1 MKRAALLPA
10 LLLGSINGGI
20 ITLAVLIARII
31 ITTTTTTTTALRVL
45 SSIHQNRRRRRRLRR
60 RRRRITHQPKLLK
73 IPANVPVL
81 EPSVKRRQTR
91 ESRDENEIRFWMV
104 DRAHLFRSHGNGNRY
119 HARPLLFFF
128 VIHLFFKGVKFLSLF
143 CVFHHSSPLRA
154 RARER
159 TQKSFLRYE
168 CIYVFIVIVVR
179 RIT

>member
-20 ITLAVLIARII
+20 ITLADIIARII
-31 ITTTTTTTTALRVL
+31 IITTTTALRVL
-45 SSIHQNRRRRRRLRR
+45 SSIHQNRRRRL

-81 EPSVKRRQTR
+81 EPPVKRRQTR
-91 ESRDENEIRFWMV
+91 KSRDENEIRFWKV

-128 VIHLFFKGVKFLSLF
+128 VILFFFVFLAG
-143 CVFHHSSPLRA
+143 VFHHSSPLRA
-154 RARER
+154 RA
-159 TQKSFLRYE
+159 KSTRHSTS
-168 CIYVFIVIVVR
+168 V
-179 RIT
+179 

>member
-20 ITLAVLIARII
+20 ITLTVLIARII
-31 ITTTTTTTTALRVL
+31 IITTTTTTALRVL

-128 VIHLFFKGVKFLSLF
+128 VIHLFFVVFLAG
-143 CVFHHSSPLRA
+143 VFHLSSPLRA
-154 RARER
+154 RA
-159 TQKSFLRYE
+159 KSTRHSTS
-168 CIYVFIVIVVR
+168 V
-179 RIT
+179 

>member
-31 ITTTTTTTTALRVL
+31 ITTTTTVFRVL
-45 SSIHQNRRRRRRLRR
+45 SSIHQNRRRRRLR

-128 VIHLFFKGVKFLSLF
+128 VIHLFFVVFLAG
-143 CVFHHSSPLRA
+143 VFHLSSPLRA
-154 RARER
+154 RA
-159 TQKSFLRYE
+159 KSTRHSTS
-168 CIYVFIVIVVR
+168 V
-179 RIT
+179 

>member
-31 ITTTTTTTTALRVL
+31 ITTTTTTTALRIL
-45 SSIHQNRRRRRRLRR
+45 SSIHQNRRRRRHLR

-128 VIHLFFKGVKFLSLF
+128 VILFLFVVVFLSLG
-143 CVFHHSSPLRA
+143 VFHHSSPLQA
-154 RARER
+154 RAQER
-159 TQKSFLRYE
+159 THGTVYKRLGHTFR
-168 CIYVFIVIVVR
+168 
-179 RIT
+179 